1 MTRCGFTVT
10 ETVAIVGPGLMGL
23 GIAQV
28 AARAGLNV
36 RLLGRDRASAQAG
49 RQRLQQALA
58 RQVARGK
65 LDAAAADAMLARV
78 QAVAADAALNDCML
92 AIESVPE
99 DRVVKAAVLAQ
110 LERALPAG
118 TPIASNT
125 SGLPIDGLAAAL
137 RDPSRLLGLHFFSP
151 VERMPLVEVVR
162 GRRTSPAVLQAA
174 LDVVRRIGQQPV
186 QVADG
191 PGFFTSRVF
200 AAYLDEAVAMVGEG
214 VDAARIDAVGKSLG
228 RALGPLAVMDEVSLT
243 LNLQQ
248 SRQAEADGLPPHHC
262 RLAARPV
269 LEAMVAAGRA
279 GRRQGGGFFDDGGDG
294 QRQPWP
300 GLAALFPPTA
310 APIDDEA
317 IAQRLRWAEALEA
330 LRCLAEG
337 VIANAEDGDTASRLG
352 LGFPGGGVLQWAEA
366 TGLDEVVRV
375 ARRLAARHGD
385 RFSPPAWL
393 VEQAAT
399 GRSLR

>member
-1 MTRCGFTVT
+1 MT
-10 ETVAIVGPGLMGL
+10 EAIAIAGPGLMGL

-28 AARAGLNV
+28 AARAGLGV
-36 RLLGRDRASAQAG
+36 RLLGRDLASAQAG
-49 RQRLQQALA
+49 HQRLQQALA
-58 RQVARGK
+58 RQVARGR
-65 LDAAAADAMLARV
+65 LDAGAADAMLARV
-78 QAVAADAALNDCML
+78 QAAAANAALADCRL

-99 DRVVKAAVLAQ
+99 DRAVKAAVLAQ

-118 TPIASNT
+118 AAIASNT
-125 SGLPIDGLAAAL
+125 SGLPIDGLAGVL

-162 GRRTSPAVLQAA
+162 GRRTSPAVLHAA
-174 LDVVRRIGQQPV
+174 LDFVHRIGQQPV

-200 AAYLDEAVAMVGEG
+200 AAYLDEAAVMVGEG
-214 VDAARIDAVGKSLG
+214 IDAARIDAAGKALG
-228 RALGPLAVMDEVSLT
+228 RALGPLAVMDEVSLA

-248 SRQAEADGLPPHHC
+248 SRQAEADGLPPRHC

-269 LEAMVAAGRA
+269 LQAMVSAGRG
-279 GRRQGGGFFDDGGDG
+279 GRRQGGGFFDDDG
-294 QRQPWP
+294 QGGRRPWP
-300 GLAALFPPTA
+300 GLAALFPPA
-310 APIDDEA
+310 PVPIDDEA

-337 VIANAEDGDTASRLG
+337 VIASAGDGNTASRLG
-352 LGFPGGGVLQWAEA
+352 LGFPGGGVLHWAEA

-375 ARRLAARHGD
+375 ARQLAARHGD

-393 VEQAAT
+393 VEQADH
-399 GRSLR
+399 GRKLR